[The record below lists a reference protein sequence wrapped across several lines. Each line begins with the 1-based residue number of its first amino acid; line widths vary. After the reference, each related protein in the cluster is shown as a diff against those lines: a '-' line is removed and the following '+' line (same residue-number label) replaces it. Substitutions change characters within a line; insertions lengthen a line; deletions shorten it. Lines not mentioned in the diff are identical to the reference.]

1 MRLTE
6 ARRPDRPASAL
17 ERPGLIPHLA
27 RILGTVAIAAAGTVV
42 FYLLDLPLPF
52 LFGPLVA
59 CLLAAL
65 AGAPVAGPAKIG
77 TLMRTVL
84 GVAIGASITPELVE
98 RLPQMVFSLALVP
111 VYVIVV
117 AMIGVPFFRR
127 VYGLDPPTAFFAA
140 MPGGLQEMTAFGEES
155 GARVRTLTLI
165 HATRLLVIVL
175 LAPFIM
181 VAAFGADL
189 DNPIGAP
196 AATLP
201 LHEMVIMVG
210 AAIIGWQVAARIG
223 IFGAAIIGPMIVAAA
238 LSLGDVIHSRP
249 PAEAILAAQFF
260 IGMGLGAGYVGV
272 TLSEI
277 RRDVVA
283 GMAYVVIVAA
293 VAAAF
298 AEIVILS
305 GLAPPIDGFLAFAPA
320 GQAEMA
326 ILAIVVGADL
336 GFVVLHHVARV
347 FFILTCSP
355 LAARYLGFTGRRQKE

>member
-1 MRLTE
+1 MIANL
-6 ARRPDRPASAL
+6 P
-17 ERPGLIPHLA
+17 
-27 RILGTVAIAAAGTVV
+27 RILGTIALASAGTAV
-42 FYLLDLPLPF
+42 FVLLGLPLPF

-65 AGAPVAGPAKIG
+65 AGAPVAGPGKIG

-84 GVAIGASITPELVE
+84 GVAIGASITPELIE

-111 VYVIVV
+111 VYVVV
-117 AMIGVPFFRR
+117 IAMIGVPFFRR

-155 GARVRTLTLI
+155 GAKVRTLTLI

-175 LAPFIM
+175 VAPLIM
-181 VAAFGADL
+181 IVAFGADL

-196 AATLP
+196 AVTLP
-201 LHEMVIMVG
+201 FHEMLIMVG
-210 AAIIGWQVAARIG
+210 AAIVGWRAAAKIGV
-223 IFGAAIIGPMIVAAA
+223 FGAAIIGPMILAAA

-260 IGMGLGAGYVGV
+260 IGIGLGAGYVGV
-272 TLSEI
+272 TFSEL
-277 RRDVVA
+277 RRDVAA
-283 GMAYVVIVAA
+283 GLVYVVIVAA
-293 VAAAF
+293 LAAMF
-298 AEIVILS
+298 AELVILTA
-305 GLAPPIDGFLAFAPA
+305 LAPPIDGFLAFAPA

-347 FFILTCSP
+347 FFILTCAP
-355 LAARYLGFTGRRQKE
+355 LAARLLGFASQKEQE